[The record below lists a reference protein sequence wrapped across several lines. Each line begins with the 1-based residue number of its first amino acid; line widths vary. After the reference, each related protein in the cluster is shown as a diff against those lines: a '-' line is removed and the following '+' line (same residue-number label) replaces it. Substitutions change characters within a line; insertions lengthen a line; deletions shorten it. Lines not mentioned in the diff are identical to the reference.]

1 ALRIEEFRKKTNITQ
16 LPENIQNILNNKQA
30 EVRERRR
37 RVRELLEDAI
47 KDSAFFING
56 DKVEIKGA
64 TVREKINV
72 AFTMLVDNV
81 YTKLSYVKEHLD

>member
-1 ALRIEEFRKKTNITQ
+1 MMTSGNGEMIIKLGGNEAYIEEIGEALRIEEFRKKTNITQ

-47 KDSAFFING
+47 KDSAFFI
-56 DKVEIKGA
+56 
-64 TVREKINV
+64 
-72 AFTMLVDNV
+72 
-81 YTKLSYVKEHLD
+81 

>member
-1 ALRIEEFRKKTNITQ
+1 MSKKWKKHLRIEEYRKKKNITQ

-47 KDSAFFING
+47 KDGAFFVNG
-56 DKVEIKGA
+56 DKVDIKGS
-64 TVREKINV
+64 TVREKINA
-72 AFTMLVDNV
+72 AFT
-81 YTKLSYVKEHLD
+81 TLS